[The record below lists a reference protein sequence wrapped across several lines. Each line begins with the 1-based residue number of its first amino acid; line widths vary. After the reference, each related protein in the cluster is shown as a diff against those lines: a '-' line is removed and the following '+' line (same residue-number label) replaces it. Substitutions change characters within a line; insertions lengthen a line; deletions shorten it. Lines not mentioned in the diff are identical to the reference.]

1 MFGRWAEP
9 LWKRKL
15 AAPYVHLVFGAR
27 QTGKSTLLRK
37 VLPETAIWL
46 DFSRPAERAEYL
58 RSKAGAE
65 VDFIIARG
73 GRPIPIEVKWTEHP
87 TPGDARHLLTFLDE
101 HPKRARHG
109 YVICR
114 CPTPLAL
121 TDRVT
126 ALPWSHL

>member
-27 QTGKSTLLRK
+27 QTG
-37 VLPETAIWL
+37 
-46 DFSRPAERAEYL
+46 
-58 RSKAGAE
+58 
-65 VDFIIARG
+65 
-73 GRPIPIEVKWTEHP
+73 
-87 TPGDARHLLTFLDE
+87 
-101 HPKRARHG
+101 